1 MFRLSRYTSIMAVL
15 MLLSGISFAADKMV
29 DKTLAVVNGDAI
41 MQSEFDKTA
50 APIMEQYT
58 QSVPPASQS
67 ADKLAEIKKKLLDQM
82 IDERLLKQEAK
93 KAKIKVTKRDIEDG
107 MKTVKKR
114 FDSEEDFQKELR
126 REDISQPAFEKRIE
140 DQLMVMKLIESEVK
154 AKTSRP
160 SDQDV
165 KALFDKIN
173 ERVAKGVVAST
184 APAANKDDEELN
196 AMTRLFTRVG
206 NEQVHARHI
215 LVQVDKNAPMADK
228 SAALKK
234 IKDIKS
240 QLNKGADFAELASKY
255 SDDPGSKQKGGDL
268 GYFTK
273 GDMVPEFE
281 KAAFALNVGQVSEPV
296 QTDFGWHII
305 KVEEKR
311 AGKKVSFDDAKN
323 DLTEFLFQKAAEKRY
338 ESWLA
343 DIHTKAS
350 IKINTAE

>member
-1 MFRLSRYTSIMAVL
+1 MFPKVQLATTIAILLMA
-15 MLLSGISFAADKMV
+15 SGFANAADKMI

-50 APIMEQYT
+50 APILEQYQ
-58 QSVPPASQS
+58 QSVPPANQS
-67 ADKLAEIKKKLLDQM
+67 ADKIAEIKKKLLDQM
-82 IDERLLKQEAK
+82 VDERLLKQEAK
-93 KAKIKVTKRDIEDG
+93 KDKIKVTKRDLEDG

-114 FDSEEDFQKELR
+114 FDNEEDFQKELR

-140 DQLMVMKLIESEVK
+140 DQLMVMKLIEQEVK
-154 AKTSRP
+154 AKTPRP
-160 SDQDV
+160 SDDAV
-165 KALFDKIN
+165 KALFEKIN
-173 ERVAKGVVAST
+173 NRIAKGVAVST
-184 APAANKDDEELN
+184 ATAADKDEEELN
-196 AMTRLFTRVG
+196 AMTRLFSRVG

-215 LVQVDKNAPMADK
+215 LVAVDKNASLADK

-240 QLNKGADFAELASKY
+240 QLTKGADFAELASKY
-255 SDDPGSKQKGGDL
+255 SDDPGSKAKGGDL

-281 KAAFALNVGQVSEPV
+281 KAAFSLNVGQVSEPV

-305 KVEEKR
+305 KIEEKR
-311 AGKKVSFDDAKN
+311 AGKKVTFADAQN

-338 ESWLA
+338 EDWLA
-343 DIHTKAS
+343 DLHAKAS
-350 IKINTAE
+350 IKVNSAD